1 MCENCVAAWGTHLS
15 FFLYLLEN
23 YKLDIWIQFSPFW
36 LSKLLEIHF
45 LLSALGFIVR
55 RWLTSIVITTRGG
68 GRGTSLNK
76 PYRFVP
82 HQKVCF
88 LCRYSL
94 KTGKDFTH
102 FGLESGMALEGTTGV
117 YERIFCFKPKWK
129 RNREKYANSK
139 WILRIFLLTFWSKY
153 EWWHN
158 FCLGRSEKGCG
169 NDIFMVWNRV
179 RIWGIRWYS
188 STKNS

>member
-1 MCENCVAAWGTHLS
+1 MDSIFTVLVVKVAR
-15 FFLYLLEN
+15 N
-23 YKLDIWIQFSPFW
+23 PFSPFSTR
-36 LSKLLEIHF
+36 LHC
-45 LLSALGFIVR
+45 
-55 RWLTSIVITTRGG
+55 TSLIDLDCDNNPGG
-68 GRGTSLNK
+68 GGTSLNK

-139 WILRIFLLTFWSKY
+139 WILKIFWLTFWSKY